1 MIKKKADF
9 FDPPVTVTIG
19 DASFPPK
26 LHAWALPMKD
36 ATLGALSRYASAIW
50 SSPDPLNTTKELAKG
65 LALHHL
71 ETSELIKGNPGIVTY
86 VSSVDAAGNSST
98 LTDIACYVEPSTGH
112 LIGLKQSGALACS
125 PSGSFVVVPISKG
138 GYISQIKLAYSYD
151 GLFVGR
157 LVFYWKANTTAK
169 PVALACGSAGGKA
182 VDLLPNAEDFVVT
195 RFGVGCAPLPQ
206 IDGGSGSGGNGRRL
220 RRSRRLQEALLGVT
234 TGSIHVDAAPLAV
247 LPVDPETGAPTVP
260 PGVGDIIVPEN
271 PQPVPTETPPS
282 DDVAAPPGPPGKR
295 KGAFFGSFLFGVAF
309 SSHFFSH

>member
-1 MIKKKADF
+1 
-9 FDPPVTVTIG
+9 
-19 DASFPPK
+19 
-26 LHAWALPMKD
+26 MKD
-36 ATLGALSRYASAIW
+36 ATLSALSRYASAIW

-86 VSSVDAAGNSST
+86 VPSVDAAANSST
-98 LTDIACYVEPSTGH
+98 LSDIACFIEPSTGQ
-112 LIGLKQSGALACS
+112 LIGLKQSGAVACS

-195 RFGVGCAPLPQ
+195 RIGVGCAPLPP
-206 IDGGSGSGGNGRRL
+206 IDGGSGSSGNNNSNGRRR

-234 TGSIHVDAAPLAV
+234 TGSINVNAVPLTV

-260 PGVGDIIVPEN
+260 SVGEIIVPDN

-282 DDVAAPPGPPGKR
+282 DNIAAPPGPPGTGR
-295 KGAFFGSFLFGVAF
+295 EGFLFYFFVRRCF
-309 SSHFFSH
+309 LIVHFLSLTPPSQKQTR